1 VITLY
6 DITMAS
12 HVEQNNDNKKP
23 PIPPRPNEQYHQQLM
38 PQRFSHYAAQPYG
51 AQPYGPSP
59 YFGFGGPHNPF
70 GIQMLSSAN
79 QQIDATFQSI
89 QSLVQAFSSI
99 TMMLEST
106 YMAVHSS
113 FRAVMDVADH
123 FIRLKDSLSGFM
135 SVVALFN
142 TVKWFFRRILY
153 MFNLVGEEQIW
164 SQSLTQASDAIKRG
178 QHSIIEHGRS
188 QSSWPMLM
196 FLGVAIGA
204 PYMIYQI
211 QKPAPSSTKWLTQ
224 EDCHYIAEALYDF
237 DTTHVNELPLRAG
250 QRVIIAPKE
259 QQPNVTDWLLATTDG
274 KRAGLVPMNYV
285 KISKFEIV
293 E

>member
-1 VITLY
+1 MSSLT
-6 DITMAS
+6 
-12 HVEQNNDNKKP
+12 EPQNDNKKP
-23 PIPPRPNEQYHQQLM
+23 PVPPRPNEQYHQQLI
-38 PQRFSHYAAQPYG
+38 PQRYSPYG
-51 AQPYGPSP
+51 AAPYGPTP
-59 YFGFGGPHNPF
+59 FFGLGGPHNPY
-70 GIQMLSSAN
+70 GIQMMSGAN

-99 TMMLEST
+99 SMMLEST

-135 SVVALFN
+135 SVMAIFN
-142 TVKWFFRRILY
+142 TIKWFFRRILY
-153 MFNLVGEEQIW
+153 MLNLVGEEQIW
-164 SQSLTQASDAIKRG
+164 SDSLTRASEAIKRG
-178 QHSIIEHGRS
+178 QQSIIEHGRS
-188 QSSWPMLM
+188 QSSSWPMLM

-211 QKPAPSSTKWLTQ
+211 QKPAPVSSKWLTQ
-224 EDCHYIAEALYDF
+224 EDCHYVAEALYDF
-237 DTTHVNELPLRAG
+237 ETSHETELPLRAG

-259 QQPNVTDWLLATTDG
+259 QQPKVTDWLLATTDG
-274 KRAGLVPMNYV
+274 KRAGLIPMNYV
-285 KISKFEIV
+285 KITKFEIV